1 VTLHAQPDWNRLLG
15 QHIEIRQAGRFR
27 RTGTVDAV
35 MPDNSIL
42 WLSAEG
48 AWPREMIER
57 SGGNVAFARY
67 AWDVPTTL
75 SAD

>member
-1 VTLHAQPDWNRLLG
+1 MTLHVQQDWNRLLG
-15 QHIEIRQAGRFR
+15 QHIEIRQNGHLI

-48 AWPREMIER
+48 NWRREMVER
-57 SGGNVAFARY
+57 SQGMEAYARY
-67 AWDVPTTL
+67 AWDVPDTL
-75 SAD
+75 